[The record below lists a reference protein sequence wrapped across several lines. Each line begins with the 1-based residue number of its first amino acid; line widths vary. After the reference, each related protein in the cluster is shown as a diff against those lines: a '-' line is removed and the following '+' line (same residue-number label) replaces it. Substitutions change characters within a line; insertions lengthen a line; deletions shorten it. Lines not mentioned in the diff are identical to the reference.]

1 MPRTFIDHLNHEV
14 RSPLTVIVG
23 MAELLSLSSLSAEQ
37 RQQIAVLRQATDSIL
52 RLMDLAVDFSRL
64 RAGALSLKDER
75 FSLRAVLNQVQQPV
89 AKGGQPRPLEIEI
102 IAPPDVPDALE
113 GDGGRLRQAL
123 AEVAAYL
130 TEVRCIER
138 LAIQISAER
147 SSARELALTFT
158 FAPAER
164 PSSTPAEDGREG
176 EWIACS
182 EEAVNKRHGLEL
194 AVAAGLAQAMN
205 GALWIA
211 AKSDVPVAARLTATF
226 DVPQEAEALEGLF
239 EAAAVAKPRTAR
251 RVLLAED
258 IRPNQ
263 QILGSLLRRRGH
275 EVSIAENGAEAVQLF
290 QRDPEAFDV
299 VILDLEMPVMDGRQA
314 AEEIRRF
321 SPSRKFRIIALTAHR
336 LEGATDLIEPGQFD
350 WALGKPLDAE
360 RLFEAVESDG
370 SRPSPQPA
378 RTAESKRDGAS
389 ERLALDY
396 RTALK
401 RLCGD
406 EQLLDDL
413 VQFFLDDSPE
423 LLGEAR
429 AAIERHDAKA
439 LERTAHS
446 LKGLASNF
454 GAEETVNA
462 AAALEEI
469 GRNAELAGAESAC
482 QTLEWEVSRLTAVL
496 QDRIQRTRPQNL
508 KARNS

>member
-37 RQQIAVLRQATDSIL
+37 RQQLAVLRQASDSIL

-64 RAGALSLKDER
+64 RSGVLSLKDER
-75 FSLRAVLNQVQQPV
+75 FSLRTVLNQLRQPV
-89 AKGGQPRPLEIEI
+89 AKGGQPRPLEI
-102 IAPPDVPDALE
+102 IAPPEAPDALA

-130 TEVRCIER
+130 TEVRRIER
-138 LAIQISAER
+138 LAIHVGAER
-147 SSARELALTFT
+147 SSARELALTFE

-164 PSSTPAEDGREG
+164 PSSTPEENRHEG

-182 EEAVNKRHGLEL
+182 EDAVNKRHGLEL

-211 AKSDVPVAARLTATF
+211 AKSDVPVVARLTATF
-226 DVPQEAEALEGLF
+226 DVPQATEEF
-239 EAAAVAKPRTAR
+239 EEMFEESAAASDRTAKR
-251 RVLLAED
+251 ILLAED
-258 IRPNQ
+258 LRPNQ
-263 QILGSLLRRRGH
+263 QLVGSLLRRRGH
-275 EVSIAENGAEAVQLF
+275 EVSIAENGAEAVKLF
-290 QRDPEAFDV
+290 QRDPKAFDV

-314 AEEIRRF
+314 AEEIRRS
-321 SPSRKFRIIALTAHR
+321 SPSRSLRIIALTAHR

-350 WALGKPLDAE
+350 GALGKPLDAE

-370 SRPSPQPA
+370 SRPLPQSA
-378 RTAESKRDGAS
+378 RTVESKRDGAS

-396 RTALK
+396 RAALK

-454 GAEETVNA
+454 GAQETVSA

-482 QTLEWEVSRLTAVL
+482 QSLEWEVGRLTEVL
-496 QDRIQRTRPQNL
+496 QDRIQRTRPANL
-508 KARNS
+508 KTRHS

>member
-1 MPRTFIDHLNHEV
+1 VPRTFIDHLNHEV

-37 RQQIAVLRQATDSIL
+37 RQQLAVLRQASDSIL

-64 RAGALSLKDER
+64 RAGILSLKEER
-75 FSLRAVLNQVQQPV
+75 FSLRAVLNQVRQPA
-89 AKGGQPRPLEIEI
+89 AKGEKPRPLEIDL
-102 IAPPDVPDALE
+102 APEAPDALA

-130 TEVRCIER
+130 TEVRRIER
-138 LAIQISAER
+138 LAVRVSAER
-147 SSARELALTFT
+147 SSAGELALTFI
-158 FAPAER
+158 FAPADT
-164 PSSTPAEDGREG
+164 PSLAPAENAHEG

-182 EEAVNKRHGLEL
+182 EDAVNKRHGLEL

-211 AKSDVPVAARLTATF
+211 AKSDVPDAARLTATF
-226 DVPQEAEALEGLF
+226 DVPQDVEEFEGLF
-239 EAAAVAKPRTAR
+239 EEAAPAKPRIAKR
-251 RVLLAED
+251 ILLAED

-275 EVSIAENGAEAVQLF
+275 EVSIAENGAEAVKLF
-290 QRDPEAFDV
+290 QQDPEAFDV

-314 AEEIRRF
+314 AEEIRRS
-321 SPSRKFRIIALTAHR
+321 SPSPSFRIIAMTAHR
-336 LEGATDLIEPGQFD
+336 LEGSADLIEPGRFD
-350 WALGKPLDAE
+350 GALGKPIDAE

-370 SRPSPQPA
+370 SRPSTQPA

-396 RTALK
+396 RAALK

-454 GAEETVNA
+454 GAQETVSA

-482 QTLEWEVSRLTAVL
+482 QSLEWEVGRLTAVL
-496 QDRIQRTRPQNL
+496 QDRIQCKRPANL

>member
-1 MPRTFIDHLNHEV
+1 
-14 RSPLTVIVG
+14 
-23 MAELLSLSSLSAEQ
+23 
-37 RQQIAVLRQATDSIL
+37 
-52 RLMDLAVDFSRL
+52 
-64 RAGALSLKDER
+64 
-75 FSLRAVLNQVQQPV
+75 LNQVRQPV
-89 AKGGQPRPLEIEI
+89 DKGRSARPLEIEI
-102 IAPPDVPDALE
+102 IAPPEWPDALE

-130 TEVRCIER
+130 AEVRRIER
-138 LAIQISAER
+138 LAIHVSTER
-147 SSARELALTFT
+147 SSARELALTFA
-158 FAPAER
+158 FAPTEQP
-164 PSSTPAEDGREG
+164 PSAAAEDGQEG

-182 EEAVNKRHGLEL
+182 EDAVNKRHGLEL

-211 AKSDVPVAARLTATF
+211 AKSDGPVAARLTATF
-226 DVPQEAEALEGLF
+226 DVPQEVEEFEGLF
-239 EAAAVAKPRTAR
+239 EEAAAAKPRTAKR
-251 RVLLAED
+251 ILLAED
-258 IRPNQ
+258 MRPNQ

-290 QRDPEAFDV
+290 QLDPEAFDV

-314 AEEIRRF
+314 AEEIRRS

-336 LEGATDLIEPGQFD
+336 LEGATDLIEPGRFD
-350 WALGKPLDAE
+350 GALGKPIDAE
-360 RLFEAVESDG
+360 RLFEAVELDG

-454 GAEETVNA
+454 GAEETVSA

-469 GRNAELAGAESAC
+469 GRNAELVGAESAC
-482 QTLEWEVSRLTAVL
+482 QALERQVGRLTEVL
-496 QDRIQRTRPQNL
+496 QDRIQRRRPTNL
-508 KARNS
+508 KARRS